1 MIELRLPSITSP
13 TPQGQLLQIRSYLH
27 QLIPDLQYAL
37 ETIEKTIEEKPQV
50 AQETRKAVE
59 SVKVREL
66 KNEQAFSVKTRFAK
80 FIDGGTATQ
89 TFFIFGVIGMT
100 AIQGI
105 ATINEAGVAQWIG
118 TEGVIVTS
126 LSGGRLAVSLPSIS
140 NDTITVIS
148 GNKFTL

>member
-37 ETIEKTIEEKPQV
+37 ETIEKTIEEKPQT

-66 KNEQAFSVKTRFAK
+66 KNEQAFSIKTRFAK
-80 FIDGGTATQ
+80 FVDGGTTTQ
-89 TFFIFGVIGMT
+89 TFFIFGAIGAT

-118 TEGVIVTS
+118 TEGVVVTS
-126 LSGGRLAVSLPSIS
+126 LSGGRLAVALPNVS

-148 GNKFTL
+148 GNKFNL

>member
-37 ETIEKTIEEKPQV
+37 ETIEKAIEEKPQK

-59 SVKVREL
+59 NVKVREL

-80 FIDGGTATQ
+80 FIDSGTATQ
-89 TFFIFGVIGMT
+89 TFFIFGVIGTT

-118 TEGVIVTS
+118 TEGVVVTS
-126 LSGGRLAVSLPSIS
+126 LSGGRLAVALPNVS

-148 GNKFTL
+148 GNKFNL

>member
-37 ETIEKTIEEKPQV
+37 ETIEKTIEEKPQT

-59 SVKVREL
+59 NVKVREL

-89 TFFIFGVIGMT
+89 TFFIFGVVGTT

-118 TEGVIVTS
+118 TEGVVVSS
-126 LSGGRLAVSLPSIS
+126 LSGGRLAVALPNVS

-148 GNKFTL
+148 GNKFNL

>member
-1 MIELRLPSITSP
+1 MIRIENLSKIFKTSTEVHALRGVS
-13 TPQGQLLQIRSYLH
+13 
-27 QLIPDLQYAL
+27 ANV
-37 ETIEKTIEEKPQV
+37 EKG
-50 AQETRKAVE
+50 
-59 SVKVREL
+59 
-66 KNEQAFSVKTRFAK
+66 
-80 FIDGGTATQ
+80 D
-89 TFFIFGVIGMT
+89 IFGVIGMT